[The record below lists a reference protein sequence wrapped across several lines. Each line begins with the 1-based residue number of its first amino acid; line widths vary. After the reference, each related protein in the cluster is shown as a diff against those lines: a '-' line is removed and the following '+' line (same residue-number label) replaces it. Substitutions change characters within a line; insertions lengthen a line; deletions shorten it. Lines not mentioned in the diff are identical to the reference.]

1 MAFSTKAAAS
11 AIDRKKILLAICLS
25 LFAVSITYR
34 LLNPYRQAR
43 VAKLTH
49 ERGISQKE
57 SSPLPRES
65 GNPPAGEARDV
76 WVDLFQDPP
85 QHSGAV
91 QQNFFYR
98 PPPPEPQANPGQE
111 AALRPPEPAAD
122 PVVDKRLQVQE
133 ELSRFK
139 WFGQMLG
146 KHEKVVFLEKG
157 KDILL
162 LREGDKIDGKY
173 LVKSITDK
181 FLVIRA
187 ESIREDVR
195 IELGR
200 F

>member
-1 MAFSTKAAAS
+1 MAFFTKAAAS

-49 ERGISQKE
+49 ERIVTQKAPP
-57 SSPLPRES
+57 SPAKGAERSGGREAS
-65 GNPPAGEARDV
+65 DV
-76 WVDLFQDPP
+76 WVDLVQNPP

-91 QQNFFYR
+91 QQNFFFR
-98 PPPPEPQANPGQE
+98 PPPPEPQANPAQE
-111 AALRPPEPAAD
+111 AALRPPEPAPD

-146 KHEKVVFLEKG
+146 KREKVVFLEKG

-162 LREGDKIDGKY
+162 LREGERIDGKY

-200 F
+200 